1 MAPPDRPHASLI
13 LLGCPSDGCGAR
25 QVRLVVRMK
34 VRATL
39 PRASQVD
46 SKEHQT

>member
-13 LLGCPSDGCGAR
+13 PLGCPSDSCGAR
-25 QVRLVVRMK
+25 Q